1 MTSDTTQTEAV
12 PEETGWLRDTVARA
26 QVVLW
31 DFDGPLCRLFASRPA
46 RQVADELVDW
56 LARQGLTGLLDD
68 AERESPDPHG
78 VLRAVA
84 RRHPRNDLV
93 ADLEE
98 RLTRQELKAA
108 ASAMPTPWADPL
120 IRTWTAVGPR
130 MAVTSNNS
138 PQVITSY
145 LAGRGLLPCFA
156 PHVYG
161 RTRDL
166 HLLKPDPH
174 SLERALSDLGAA
186 PGNAL
191 MIGDSP
197 SDHHAATAAGV
208 PFLGYARNAHKA
220 ALLTEAGVTRV
231 IDSLQP
237 LLTAVRAHAAATGS
251 P

>member
-1 MTSDTTQTEAV
+1 MTSDTTQTEAK

-31 DFDGPLCRLFASRPA
+31 DFDGPLCRLFASHPA
-46 RQVADELVDW
+46 REVADELVGR
-56 LARQGLTGLLDD
+56 LARQGIGGLLDD
-68 AERESPDPHG
+68 AERASSDPHV
-78 VLRAVA
+78 VLRAVD
-84 RRHPRNDLV
+84 RRHPGGDLV

-98 RLTRQELKAA
+98 CLTQEELTAA

-120 IRTWTAVGPR
+120 VRTWTAVGSR

-138 PQVITSY
+138 PRAVTSY

-166 HLLKPDPH
+166 RLLKPHPH
-174 SLERALSDLGAA
+174 SLDRALDALGAA
-186 PGNAL
+186 PGDAL

-197 SDHHAATAAGV
+197 SDHDAATAAGV
-208 PFLGYARNAHKA
+208 PFLGYARNACKA
-220 ALLTEAGVTRV
+220 HLLTEAGVSRM
-231 IDSLQP
+231 IGSLQP
-237 LLTAVRAHAAATGS
+237 LLTAVRASARAGG
-251 P
+251 